1 MSIRIIVQ
9 TSTELEVFA
18 PAKIN
23 LFLAITGKRDDGY
36 HQLSSL
42 MAKLALGDIL
52 RVRRIGNQ
60 CGIQLTCPGYAELE
74 NPQNLVFRAASR
86 WFEATGESWGVELL
100 LKKQIPAL
108 AGLGGGSSDAVSTL
122 VALNELGDSKL
133 TQEDLVQLSAE
144 IGSDCPSFFVD
155 GLCVAEG
162 RGESVRPLPPT
173 VSKSLVGQKV
183 LLFRPNIGFSTA
195 EIYQNL
201 AKKKRYSTPG
211 WAKDRMNLWEMGEL
225 STIELLHNELENV
238 VFSKHLYYPV
248 LFQQIEEQFGLVP
261 KMSGSGSACFVLIP
275 NEFEQITSLKE
286 LISNAFGADCWVK
299 DTEMIS

>member
-1 MSIRIIVQ
+1 MSIRIIEQ
-9 TSTELEVFA
+9 TSTEVEVFA

-52 RVRRIGNQ
+52 RVRRTGNQ

-74 NPQNLVFRAASR
+74 NPQNLVFRAASK
-86 WFEATGESWGVELL
+86 WFEATGESWGMELL

-162 RGESVRPLPPT
+162 RGEYVRPLPPT

-201 AKKKRYSTPG
+201 AKKKKYSTPD

-225 STIELLHNELENV
+225 STIELLHNDLENV

>member
-1 MSIRIIVQ
+1 MSIRIIEQ
-9 TSTELEVFA
+9 TSTEVEVFA

-52 RVRRIGNQ
+52 RVRRTGNQ

-74 NPQNLVFRAASR
+74 NPQNLVFRAASK
-86 WFEATGESWGVELL
+86 WFEATGESWGMELL

-162 RGESVRPLPPT
+162 RGEYVRPLPPT

-225 STIELLHNELENV
+225 STIELLHNDLENV

>member
-1 MSIRIIVQ
+1 MSIRIIEQ
-9 TSTELEVFA
+9 TSTEVEVFA

-52 RVRRIGNQ
+52 RVRRTGNQ

-74 NPQNLVFRAASR
+74 NPQNLVFRAASK

-162 RGESVRPLPPT
+162 RGEYVRPLPPT

-201 AKKKRYSTPG
+201 AKKKKYSTPD

-225 STIELLHNELENV
+225 STIELLHNDLENV

>member
-1 MSIRIIVQ
+1 MSIRIIGQ

-52 RVRRIGNQ
+52 RVRRTGNQ

-74 NPQNLVFRAASR
+74 NPQNLVFRAASK

-162 RGESVRPLPPT
+162 RGESVRPLPPS

-225 STIELLHNELENV
+225 STIELLHNDLENV

-275 NEFEQITSLKE
+275 NEFEKITSLKE
-286 LISNAFGADCWVK
+286 LISNAFGGDCWVK

>member
-1 MSIRIIVQ
+1 MSIRIIEQ
-9 TSTELEVFA
+9 TSTEVEVFA

-52 RVRRIGNQ
+52 RVRRTGNQ

-74 NPQNLVFRAASR
+74 NPQNLVFRAASK
-86 WFEATGESWGVELL
+86 WFEATGESWGMELL

-201 AKKKRYSTPG
+201 AKKKKYSTPD
-211 WAKDRMNLWEMGEL
+211 WAKDRMILWEMGEL
-225 STIELLHNELENV
+225 STIELLHNDLENV
-238 VFSKHLYYPV
+238 VFSKHIYYPV

>member
-225 STIELLHNELENV
+225 STIELLHNDLEDV